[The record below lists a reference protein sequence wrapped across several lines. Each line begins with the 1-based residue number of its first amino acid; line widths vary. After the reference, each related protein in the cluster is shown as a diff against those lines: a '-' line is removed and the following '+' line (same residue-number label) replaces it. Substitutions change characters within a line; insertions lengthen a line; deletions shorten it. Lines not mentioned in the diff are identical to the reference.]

1 MNDRLKL
8 KMMRLAVPVTLV
20 AAACATESKRN
31 EQLKT
36 TTAETG
42 TAVEAGKICTIV
54 ARAGPRVSHA
64 SRRSRSRVSPAAE
77 EGGQ

>member
-1 MNDRLKL
+1 VNDRLKL

-54 ARAGPRVSHA
+54 ATGRAKGEPRLEAVT
-64 SRRSRSRVSPAAE
+64 V
-77 EGGQ
+77 EGQPGG